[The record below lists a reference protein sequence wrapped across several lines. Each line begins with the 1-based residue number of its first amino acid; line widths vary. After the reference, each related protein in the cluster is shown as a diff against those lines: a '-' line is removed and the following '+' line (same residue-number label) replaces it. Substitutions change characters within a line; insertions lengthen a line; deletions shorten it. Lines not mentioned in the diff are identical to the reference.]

1 MKKITKYISLFFCIC
16 FILSCHLQPPKSVV
30 VKSKAKYNFSLGE
43 ISQDLSE
50 HFSVD
55 EILKQEEESPLKIYE
70 YKPEGENQKTMKML
84 MEIPVQQISLDVS
97 SYFEET
103 DISEKLEEM
112 SFTQK
117 VSVPEFKNQ
126 QISRKIDISTVNDT
140 INSLFLIGGVNSPK
154 IPLNFDSSEERVD
167 SLFLFDS
174 ISYKSGI
181 LTVESNIDNLGDFFK
196 GEIKGDVI
204 LKYNDEEVSRATFI
218 NGFAE
223 LSLEDVT
230 LYKQG
235 MFIEFSEGLGNIAWK
250 GKIEGEIRSAQGLS
264 IDPVFIDVDEEM
276 EIDFSEASFD
286 NFLIG
291 EGNLKVNIA
300 LPENWANIRVNYGA
314 ELSGA
319 LQADTEVNDEEK
331 VIALNDKELVKEKL
345 FLKSRPQVII
355 ENANI
360 YFEEQPEIQADLQ
373 INEIKSV
380 TISIQDDIAT
390 DSNYSAELPNDLTDM
405 VKQICFSKS
414 GINISYTN
422 TLPAGNDISIL
433 LKSDFLKI
441 DGTKKITSEKAE
453 GTVQIV
459 SEEENI
465 QDINSDKV
473 IDFSTQILLPGC
485 TSPDEKTI
493 TVKNVEPGKEYEL
506 SINVEPII
514 EWKYAKVDTSS
525 FSQKNTI
532 STEVD
537 INSFTKMI
545 DDMVGSNISEKIALP
560 NLDTYLFMSK
570 PKNESLDKI
579 EFRGEISAFQG
590 KKVGE
595 SFEPIDE
602 NSRIYLLNKGS
613 SLKFV
618 DAPVLQKENNV
629 VYTNVENLEASM
641 GPKDL
646 SSILNT
652 TKNSKENT
660 SLCIDYDL
668 SISDEN
674 STSEVLTLYKKDL
687 EGETSASIEILA
699 MIILPLTFNA
709 AEDIE
714 IDLSN
719 LMNSNTDSEDE
730 EEPKDILGRTEAPN
744 SDEENNQIIDLI
756 KSCSLTYQDTQ
767 LPIICDNLKLLID
780 FNPKDNKE
788 PDELELSGGTIEIS
802 PEEIFDVY
810 PLVPEIKIK
819 IPKGDSL
826 SIAEQLIVKAK
837 MNVCI
842 ETDGEISIWGGNKQ

>member
-1 MKKITKYISLFFCIC
+1 
-16 FILSCHLQPPKSVV
+16 

-55 EILKQEEESPLKIYE
+55 EILKQEEESPLKVYE

-84 MEIPVQQISLDVS
+84 MEIPVQQISLDFS

-140 INSLFLIGGVNSPK
+140 INSLFLIGGVNSPN

-167 SLFLFDS
+167 SLFIFDS

-181 LTVESNIDNLGDFFK
+181 LTVESNIDDLGDFFK

-291 EGNLKVNIA
+291 DGSLKVNIA

-331 VIALNDKELVKEKL
+331 VIALDDKELVKEKL

-373 INEIKSV
+373 INKIKSV
-380 TISIQDDIAT
+380 TISIQDDIVT
-390 DSNYSAELPNDLTDM
+390 ESNYSAELPNDLTDM

-433 LKSDFLKI
+433 AKSDFLKI

-545 DDMVGSNISEKIALP
+545 DDMVGSNISDKIALP

-646 SSILNT
+646 SSILNI
-652 TKNSKENT
+652 TKNSEENT

-674 STSEVLTLYKKDL
+674 SSSEVLTLYKKDL
-687 EGETSASIEILA
+687 EGETSTSIEILA

-719 LMNSNTDSEDE
+719 LMNSNTGSEDE

-780 FNPKDNKE
+780 FNPEDDKAPN
-788 PDELELSGGTIEIS
+788 ELELSGGTIEIS

-819 IPKGDSL
+819 IPKDDSL

>member
-1 MKKITKYISLFFCIC
+1 
-16 FILSCHLQPPKSVV
+16 
-30 VKSKAKYNFSLGE
+30 
-43 ISQDLSE
+43 
-50 HFSVD
+50 
-55 EILKQEEESPLKIYE
+55 
-70 YKPEGENQKTMKML
+70 
-84 MEIPVQQISLDVS
+84 
-97 SYFEET
+97 
-103 DISEKLEEM
+103 
-112 SFTQK
+112 
-117 VSVPEFKNQ
+117 
-126 QISRKIDISTVNDT
+126 
-140 INSLFLIGGVNSPK
+140 
-154 IPLNFDSSEERVD
+154 
-167 SLFLFDS
+167 
-174 ISYKSGI
+174 
-181 LTVESNIDNLGDFFK
+181 
-196 GEIKGDVI
+196 
-204 LKYNDEEVSRATFI
+204 
-218 NGFAE
+218 
-223 LSLEDVT
+223 
-230 LYKQG
+230 
-235 MFIEFSEGLGNIAWK
+235 
-250 GKIEGEIRSAQGLS
+250 
-264 IDPVFIDVDEEM
+264 
-276 EIDFSEASFD
+276 
-286 NFLIG
+286 
-291 EGNLKVNIA
+291 
-300 LPENWANIRVNYGA
+300 
-314 ELSGA
+314 
-319 LQADTEVNDEEK
+319 
-331 VIALNDKELVKEKL
+331 
-345 FLKSRPQVII
+345 
-355 ENANI
+355 
-360 YFEEQPEIQADLQ
+360 
-373 INEIKSV
+373 
-380 TISIQDDIAT
+380 
-390 DSNYSAELPNDLTDM
+390 
-405 VKQICFSKS
+405 
-414 GINISYTN
+414 
-422 TLPAGNDISIL
+422 
-433 LKSDFLKI
+433 
-441 DGTKKITSEKAE
+441 
-453 GTVQIV
+453 
-459 SEEENI
+459 
-465 QDINSDKV
+465 
-473 IDFSTQILLPGC
+473 
-485 TSPDEKTI
+485 
-493 TVKNVEPGKEYEL
+493 
-506 SINVEPII
+506 
-514 EWKYAKVDTSS
+514 
-525 FSQKNTI
+525 
-532 STEVD
+532 
-537 INSFTKMI
+537 
-545 DDMVGSNISEKIALP
+545 
-560 NLDTYLFMSK
+560 MSK

-646 SSILNT
+646 SSILNI
-652 TKNSKENT
+652 TKNSEENT

-674 STSEVLTLYKKDL
+674 SSSEVLTLYKKDL
-687 EGETSASIEILA
+687 EGETSTSIEILA

>member
-1 MKKITKYISLFFCIC
+1 
-16 FILSCHLQPPKSVV
+16 

-84 MEIPVQQISLDVS
+84 MEIPVQQISLDFS

-276 EIDFSEASFD
+276 EIDFSEASID

-545 DDMVGSNISEKIALP
+545 DDMVGSNISDKIALP